1 MYIGE
6 MAKRSGVSIKA
17 IRHYERIGLLT
28 NIKRQ
33 GSYRIYENADVEFVT
48 LIKRAQLLGLSLT
61 QLKDL
66 KVTRH
71 DLDWP
76 VVMAL
81 LEDKKQQVLI
91 AIAAL
96 REQEKLLEY
105 YHQDIKNCLDRL
117 DSTL

>member
-1 MYIGE
+1 
-6 MAKRSGVSIKA
+6 
-17 IRHYERIGLLT
+17 
-28 NIKRQ
+28 
-33 GSYRIYENADVEFVT
+33 
-48 LIKRAQLLGLSLT
+48 
-61 QLKDL
+61 
-66 KVTRH
+66 
-71 DLDWP
+71 
-76 VVMAL
+76 MAL

>member
-33 GSYRIYENADVEFVT
+33 GSYRTYENADVEFVT

-61 QLKDL
+61 QLKQL
-66 KVTRH
+66 KIARH
-71 DLDWP
+71 DLNWP
-76 VVMAL
+76 AVMTL
-81 LEDKKQQVLI
+81 LEDKKQQVLVDI
-91 AIAAL
+91 SAL
-96 REQEKLLEY
+96 EQQKELLDH
-105 YHQDIKNCLDRL
+105 YHRDIKICLNKQIL
-117 DSTL
+117 A